1 MKLIFVTGGV
11 LSGIGKGI
19 AAASIGT
26 LMEASGYRVSIQKLD
41 GYLNVDPGTMS
52 PYEHGEVFVTDDGAE
67 TDLDLGHYE
76 RFIDE
81 PLNTHSSYSAG
92 KLYQEMLHMEREGK
106 YLGKTVQI
114 IPHLTDLVKDK
125 IRKAAE
131 LSKCDIMIVEIGGT
145 VGDMENEFYLEAARQ
160 MRFELGAENVQF
172 FHVTL
177 LPYIAASKELK
188 TKPTQSAIRDLRARG
203 IQADFIILR
212 ADADIPAEL
221 CEKVSR
227 FCDVSLE
234 RVIPAPTLDSI
245 YRVPLGFAKT
255 ELAAELQKRL
265 GLAVK
270 TPKLSDWRKFI
281 DHMDHTTGKVRI
293 AIVGKYNNLEDAYL
307 SVVEAVKSAAY
318 HHSLKPAI
326 HWIDAEQI
334 EREGAESVL
343 GNMDAILIPG
353 GFGTRGTEGKILA
366 AQYARKNKVPYLG
379 LCLGSQ
385 IMAIEF
391 ARNICGLAN
400 ANSEEFDE
408 NAKYQIVHFMKDQK
422 TIRAK
427 GGTMR
432 LGAYPCTIKKGT
444 LAYEAYGTTEISERH
459 RHRFEFNNAYREL
472 LESKGFVI
480 SGTSPDGEL
489 VEIVELRDHPCMIA
503 AQFHPE
509 FKSRPNRAHPLF
521 DIWIRKAKELL

>member
-1 MKLIFVTGGV
+1 
-11 LSGIGKGI
+11 
-19 AAASIGT
+19 
-26 LMEASGYRVSIQKLD
+26 MEMSGYRVSIQKLD

-52 PYEHGEVFVTDDGAE
+52 PFEHGEVFVTDDGAE

-92 KLYQEMLHMEREGK
+92 KLYQEILCQERDGK
-106 YLGKTVQI
+106 FLGKTVQI
-114 IPHLTDLVKDK
+114 IPHLTDLVKEK

-145 VGDMENEFYLEAARQ
+145 VGDMENEFYVEAARQ

-188 TKPTQSAIRDLRARG
+188 TKPTQSAIRDLRSRG

-212 ADADIPAEL
+212 ADVEIPVEI
-221 CEKVSR
+221 CEKVSL
-227 FCDVSLE
+227 FCDVPLQ

-245 YRVPLGFAKT
+245 YRVPVEFAKT
-255 ELAAELQKRL
+255 ALASELQKRL
-265 GLAVK
+265 GLTVK
-270 TPKLSDWRKFI
+270 TPDLSDWEELVNRMK
-281 DHMDHTTGKVRI
+281 HTTNELHI

-307 SVVEAVKSAAY
+307 SVVEAIKSAAY
-318 HHSLKPAI
+318 HHFCKPVI
-326 HWIDAEQI
+326 HWIDAEDI
-334 EREGAESVL
+334 ERDGTNAIL
-343 GNMDAILIPG
+343 RDMDAILVPG
-353 GFGTRGTEGKILA
+353 GFGNRGIEGKILA
-366 AQYARKNKVPYLG
+366 AQFARENKVPYLG

-391 ARNICGLAN
+391 ARNVCGLTG

-408 NAKYQIVHFMKDQK
+408 QTEHKIVHFMADQK

-432 LGAYPCTIKKGT
+432 LGAYPCTIEKDT
-444 LAYEAYGTTEISERH
+444 LAEEAYGVTDISERH
-459 RHRFEFNNAYREL
+459 RHRYEFNNIYREL
-472 LESKGFVI
+472 LESKGFII

-509 FKSRPNRAHPLF
+509 FKSRPNRPHPLF
-521 DIWIRKAKELL
+521 SIWIRKAKEQKKNFSL

>member
-52 PYEHGEVFVTDDGAE
+52 PFEHGEVFVTDDGAE

-92 KLYQEMLHMEREGK
+92 KLYQEVLDREREGK

-114 IPHLTDLVKDK
+114 IPHLTDLVKEK
-125 IRKAAE
+125 IRRAAE
-131 LSKCDIMIVEIGGT
+131 LSGCDIMIVEIGGT
-145 VGDMENEFYLEAARQ
+145 VGDMENEFYIEAARQ
-160 MRFELGAENVQF
+160 LRFELGHENVQF
-172 FHVTL
+172 CHVTL

-188 TKPTQSAIRDLRARG
+188 TKPTQAAIRDLRSRG

-227 FCDVSLE
+227 FCDVPVE
-234 RVIPAPTLDSI
+234 CVIPAPTVDSI
-245 YRVPLGFAKT
+245 YRVPLNFAKT
-255 ELAAELQKRL
+255 ALCGELQKRL
-265 GLAVK
+265 GLAAK
-270 TPKLSDWRKFI
+270 TPDLSDWQDFM
-281 DHMDHTTGKVRI
+281 DHMDHTTGTIQI
-293 AIVGKYNNLEDAYL
+293 AMVGKYNNLEDAYL
-307 SVVEAVKSAAY
+307 SVVEAVKAAAY
-318 HHSLKPAI
+318 HHSLRPVI
-326 HWIDAEQI
+326 HWIDAENI
-334 EREGAESVL
+334 ERDGAEAIL
-343 GNMDAILIPG
+343 RNMDAILVPG
-353 GFGTRGTEGKILA
+353 GFGVRGTEGKILA
-366 AQYARKNKVPYLG
+366 AKYARENKVPYLG

-391 ARNICGLAN
+391 ARNVCGLAN

-408 NAKYQIVHFMKDQK
+408 NAEHRVVHFMADQK
-422 TIRAK
+422 TIRQK

-432 LGAYPCTIKKGT
+432 LGAYPCIVREGSV
-444 LAYEAYGTTEISERH
+444 AYEAYSGTEAEISKKRRDLCDTHRAQANEYRSELYIRTANEER
-459 RHRFEFNNAYREL
+459 
-472 LESKGFVI
+472 S
-480 SGTSPDGEL
+480 
-489 VEIVELRDHPCMIA
+489 A
-503 AQFHPE
+503 A
-509 FKSRPNRAHPLF
+509 A
-521 DIWIRKAKELL
+521 D

>member
-1 MKLIFVTGGV
+1 
-11 LSGIGKGI
+11 
-19 AAASIGT
+19 
-26 LMEASGYRVSIQKLD
+26 MEASGYKVSMQKFD

-52 PYEHGEVFVTDDGAE
+52 PFEHGEVFVTDDGAE

-81 PLNTHSSYSAG
+81 SLNKHSSYSAG
-92 KLYQEMLHMEREGK
+92 KLYSEMLEREREGK

-114 IPHLTDLVKDK
+114 IPHLTDLVKEK
-125 IRKAAE
+125 IREAGR
-131 LSKCDIMIVEIGGT
+131 LSGCDIMIVEIGGT

-160 MRFELGAENVQF
+160 LRFELGHSNIQF

-188 TKPTQSAIRDLRARG
+188 TKPTQASIRDLRSRG
-203 IQADFIILR
+203 IQADFIALR

-227 FCDVSLE
+227 FCDV
-234 RVIPAPTLDSI
+234 RVECIIPAPTVDSI
-245 YRVPLGFAKT
+245 YRVPLNFAKT
-255 ELAAELQKRL
+255 ELATELQKRFEL
-265 GLAVK
+265 PVR
-270 TPKLSDWRKFI
+270 TPDLSDWESYMR
-281 DHMDHTTGKVRI
+281 HMTSAQKELQI
-293 AIVGKYNNLEDAYL
+293 AIVGKYNALEDAYL

-318 HHSLKPAI
+318 HHDRIPKI
-326 HWIDAEQI
+326 HWVDAERI
-334 EREGAESVL
+334 EKQGADSVL
-343 GNMDAILIPG
+343 AGMDAILIPG
-353 GFGTRGTEGKILA
+353 GFGIRGTEGKIFA
-366 AQYARKNKVPYLG
+366 AEYARTNKVPYLG

-391 ARNICGLAN
+391 ARNVCGLAG
-400 ANSEEFDE
+400 AHSEEFDE
-408 NAKYQIVHFMKDQK
+408 QAEHRVVHFMADQK

-432 LGAYPCTIKKGT
+432 LGAYPCTIKAGT
-444 LAYEAYGTTEISERH
+444 LAYEAYKNISTLIRGDEGGLIISERH

-472 LESKGFVI
+472 LESKGFI
-480 SGTSPDGEL
+480 FSGTSPDGDL

-509 FKSRPNRAHPLF
+509 FKSRPNRPHPLF
-521 DIWIRKAKELL
+521 AVWIEKSIELQQAR